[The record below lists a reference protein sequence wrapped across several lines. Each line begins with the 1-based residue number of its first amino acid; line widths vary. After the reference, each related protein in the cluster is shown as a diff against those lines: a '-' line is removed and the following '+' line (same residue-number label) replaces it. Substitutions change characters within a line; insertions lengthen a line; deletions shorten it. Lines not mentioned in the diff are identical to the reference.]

1 MSKFANCNTDKAAE
15 EATEEFLSTKSRKTQ
30 ISNKNFIRFDIYLI
44 RQLSWQHLV
53 YFHFSSLEFSIF
65 DSSGAKMTL
74 WSLKKGPK
82 VALSLPEAQKHCRI
96 HFFFKFRK
104 NPPKMRP
111 KFFKISVSDLTFVFC
126 FSFCCVIIYR
136 APFALSPFV
145 PTCRET
151 N

>member
-53 YFHFSSLEFSIF
+53 YFHFGSLEFSIF
-65 DSSGAKMTL
+65 NSSGAKMTL
-74 WSLKKGPK
+74 WSLIKGPK

-96 HFFFKFRK
+96 HFFFNFGKTHRK
-104 NPPKMRP
+104 C
-111 KFFKISVSDLTFVFC
+111 DLN
-126 FSFCCVIIYR
+126 SSKYLYLI
-136 APFALSPFV
+136 
-145 PTCRET
+145 
-151 N
+151 